1 MLVVPQGTELSY
13 NALSDTNLV
22 SGATITNYAYE
33 ANTVLTAPAVSGS
46 VVYDAPLDIANIASV
61 DASGITLTKGQPYV
75 IASAPSITGYDKATL
90 AQIVLTLPNGV
101 DESKWVLKVL
111 TIGNA
116 RCLCVAPKTNPFII
130 IVR

>member
-1 MLVVPQGTELSY
+1 MPQGTELSY
-13 NALSDTNLV
+13 NALSDTNLL

-33 ANTVLTAPAVSGS
+33 ANTALTAPATSGS
-46 VVYDAPLDIANIASV
+46 VEYDAPLDIANIASI

-75 IASAPSITGYDKATL
+75 IASAPAITGCSKSALAAVTL
-90 AQIVLTLPNGV
+90 MLPSNV
-101 DESKWVLKVL
+101 DASKWVLKVL